1 MKKRIHLCDI
11 RIAVL
16 LVLQFAFLIEP
27 AYISSIRNMHLIWST
42 GKIIVTIIAIFSI
55 FIHRVKIAPWIY
67 WFIVLQLFL
76 IFSSI
81 ICNDNLIYAIKRST
95 YLVVL
100 LLVLEVNKKRNY
112 WLCIKC
118 LWFVMSCYTIINLYT
133 LFAYPN
139 GLYVDQTGYQNC
151 WFLGYD
157 NLSAAIILT
166 GASLGI
172 IISKNSISTII
183 KLLVICLN
191 ASCLL
196 YTVKLNM
203 ATAVIMIIAYVCVVI
218 TNEMIFHHSKK
229 VTAVI
234 LTLTSIIVFGVL
246 QFIGVSELFGGL
258 FKLLGKNTTLT
269 GRTLLWTKALRDIMA
284 NKWIGY
290 GVQDGTVLTQHFN
303 IFFAAHL
310 HSYYLQVLYEGGIVG
325 FALFAIVLFKS
336 ALSADRHKE
345 NAMYSY
351 VLAGFFMILVAF
363 QVEAY
368 FSIIMIFVIHLH
380 LVNNIDLLASG

>member
-16 LVLQFAFLIEP
+16 LILQFAFLIEP

-55 FIHRVKIAPWIY
+55 FIHRVKIASWIY
-67 WFIVLQLFL
+67 WFIVLQLFF
-76 IFSSI
+76 IVSSI
-81 ICNDNLIYAIKRST
+81 ICNDNLIYAIKRIAYS
-95 YLVVL
+95 VVL

-112 WLCIKC
+112 LLCIKC
-118 LWFVMSCYTIINLYT
+118 LCFVMSCYAIINLYT

-139 GLYVDQTGYQNC
+139 GLYVDKMGFKNC

-157 NLSAAIILT
+157 NVTAAIILT

-172 IISKNSISTII
+172 IISKNSKSTIT
-183 KLLVICLN
+183 KLLVIGLTV
-191 ASCLL
+191 SCLL
-196 YTVKLNM
+196 YTIKLNI
-203 ATAVIMIIAYVCVVI
+203 ATAIIMIIAYVCVI
-218 TNEMIFHHSKK
+218 IANEMIFYHHKK
-229 VTAVI
+229 ITAVI
-234 LTLTSIIVFGVL
+234 LTLTSIIVFFVL

-258 FKLLGKNTTLT
+258 FKLLGKSATLT
-269 GRTLLWTKALRDIMA
+269 GRTLLWAKALRDIMA
-284 NKWIGY
+284 SKWIGY
-290 GVQDGTVLTQHFN
+290 GVQDGTVLIRHFN
-303 IFFAAHL
+303 IYFAGHL
-310 HSYYLQVLYEGGIVG
+310 HSYFLQVLYEGGIIG
-325 FALFAIVLFKS
+325 FVIFVIVLFKS
-336 ALSADRHKE
+336 ALSADRYKE

-380 LVNNIDLLASG
+380 LVNNINLLASN